1 MESRRNEKSGVLF
14 ELREEI
20 KRHEEQ
26 AKIYEDY
33 LFDGDFET
41 NRIRWANELVKIERL
56 RLKLRDKES
65 RSYNMSTKM
74 RGEKYLSI

>member
-33 LFDGDFET
+33 LFVGDFET

>member
-1 MESRRNEKSGVLF
+1 MGSRRNEKSGVLF

-20 KRHEEQ
+20 KLHEEQ
-26 AKIYEDY
+26 AKIYEDC